1 MADIAN
7 SFKSGISTGIGM
19 IKSYVLPMV
28 VGAIVIAIICG
39 IFPAAKKIF
48 A

>member
-7 SFKSGISTGIGM
+7 SFKSGISSGIGM
-19 IKSYVLPMV
+19 IKTFVLPMTI
-28 VGAIVIAIICG
+28 GAIIIG
-39 IFPAAKKIF
+39 IIIGFFPAAKKIF